1 MQDPLN
7 LVAHSAPRGVR
18 KMRIAAVDA
27 IACVAFVA
35 VAAFG
40 YQRST
45 TDVLAA
51 GYVNLCTDINYQG
64 TCKVVGPGR
73 CARNDA
79 G

>member
-18 KMRIAAVDA
+18 KMRIAAVAA

-45 TDVLAA
+45 AAVLAA
-51 GYVNLCTDINYQG
+51 GDVTLCTDINFQG

-79 G
+79 D